1 MLLFLAGLLF
11 IGSFYL
17 YYNSNINS
25 DGLIEL
31 KYDDLYHYQRKE
43 KAYIVSVFTFDFF
56 EKNIDQIFIERVKKI
71 VEKFKVCKL
80 EKTIYDNKLKY
91 TSKTENTLIEG
102 LTLKG
107 IIPENNTELIL
118 KTHQSDHLLSF
129 ILDKKNKQVKICF
142 NHGVLDGI
150 HLVELALFAT
160 NNAKI
165 QKFNFP
171 KNTLL
176 KTLFSLGKLA
186 CNNSIL
192 SKTGNLNLDTDDG
205 VIYSFIIKKKEIDE
219 IRNIHKTS
227 FMGAY
232 QSIILNKISDY
243 VDKLL
248 IVTAVAISNPCQ
260 YNSIGG
266 IPYYIDLSAEKE
278 NLPKIIDHKLKQ
290 NSHFVMITTS
300 EIIKK
305 VLKSKKNNI
314 NVLFSS
320 IPISKNNVFIGD
332 SVLKGVDNYIPYHT
346 SPVYVFSTKVEEN
359 IFVNMGVKNKGL
371 IQYLEKYNW
380 KKL

>member
-1 MLLFLAGLLF
+1 MIIFLTSLFF
-11 IGSFYL
+11 IGAYCL
-17 YYNSNINS
+17 YYNTHS

-43 KAYIVSVFTFDFF
+43 KAYVVYFITLDFF
-56 EKNIDQIFIERVKKI
+56 PINIDQIFINRVKKI

-91 TSKTENTLIEG
+91 TSKTENILIEA

-107 IIPENNTELIL
+107 IIPKNNIELIL
-118 KTHQSDHLLSF
+118 KTHQSDHLISF
-129 ILDKKNKQVKICF
+129 ILDKKNKQIKICF

-150 HLVELALFAT
+150 RFVELALFFSNKAR
-160 NNAKI
+160 I
-165 QKFNFP
+165 QQFNFP
-171 KNTLL
+171 MNTIFKTLL
-176 KTLFSLGKLA
+176 SLGKLA

-232 QSIILNKISDY
+232 QSIILNKIADY

-248 IVTAVAISNPCQ
+248 IVTTVAISNPCQ

-266 IPYYIDLSAEKE
+266 IPYYIDLSTEKE
-278 NLPKIIDHKLKQ
+278 NLSKIIDHKLLQ

-305 VLKSKKNNI
+305 LLKSKKKNI
-314 NVLFSS
+314 SILFSS
-320 IPISKNNVFIGD
+320 IPISKNDVFVGD
-332 SVLKGVDNYIPYHT
+332 SIIKGFDTYIPHHT
-346 SPVYVFSTKVEEN
+346 SPVYVFSGKVGEN

-380 KKL
+380 KKI